1 MFDEFMQLLPINIDK
16 LEKDKDVRKLRNILT
31 KYKDPTKRMKAA
43 YALGRIT
50 GEPYDKQAETILCN
64 VASDENQDPAI
75 RTHCV
80 LSLGK
85 QQTENSK
92 LMLFEFL
99 HSNSE
104 ALRASAIRALCDFN
118 SPDVA
123 VEMANTFKDTSSE
136 KVISAMSDALEGVNQ
151 KVVVILKDAL
161 FNDNEQQRIKA
172 CKDLNYAK
180 SKRIIE
186 FLVNLLNGND
196 ELLRRRAAFAL
207 GNIESEVV
215 ISPLMARL
223 DKEKGENLKALYL
236 ALGKIKSDKT
246 MDCLLTGLESDDPTI
261 KSSCI
266 YALCDKKS
274 EKAVPK
280 LLEILSDSTE
290 PEELKIVI
298 LKYLGKTK
306 NTDAMNVMISLI
318 KNSSETLLT
327 KIQESLIEMNLP
339 DLPKLIQPYLSSNS
353 ERERLVA
360 VKILTKIK
368 KPGTSYM
375 LFPLLKDVVADI
387 RNLVIIGLGGFKE
400 PEVSDELLNIS
411 QDKSQPSQLRGQ
423 AIRSIG
429 MIADNRM
436 IYPLFE
442 LLKDDD
448 EYVRGSV
455 AFALGSFKNPEVIDV
470 LGNALNDKSEFVR
483 SMVVEAFGYLKDP
496 KALDYLKK
504 ARDDSSIK
512 VKGVVARVLRNM

>member
-1 MFDEFMQLLPINIDK
+1 MQLLPINIDK

-50 GEPYDKQAETILCN
+50 GDPYDKQAETILCN
-64 VASDENQDPAI
+64 VAGDENQDPTI
-75 RTHCV
+75 RNHCV

-99 HSNSE
+99 HNNSE
-104 ALRASAIRALCDFN
+104 ALKASAIRALSDFKA
-118 SPDVA
+118 PDVA
-123 VEMANTFKDTSSE
+123 VEMANTFKETSSE
-136 KVISAMSDALEGVNQ
+136 KIISAMSDALEGANQ
-151 KVVVILKDAL
+151 KLILVLKDAL
-161 FNDNEQQRIKA
+161 FNDNEQQRTKA
-172 CKDLNYAK
+172 CKDLNYGK
-180 SKRIIE
+180 TKRIIE

-196 ELLRRRAAFAL
+196 ELLRRRSAIAL

-236 ALGKIKSDKT
+236 AIGKIKSDKT
-246 MDCLLTGLESDDPTI
+246 MDCLLNGLESDDSEI
-261 KSSCI
+261 KNACI
-266 YALCDKKS
+266 YALCEKKS
-274 EKAVPK
+274 EKAMSK
-280 LLEILSDSTE
+280 LLEILSNSTE
-290 PEELKIVI
+290 AEEIRIAI

-306 NTDAMNVMISLI
+306 NTEAMNVIISLI
-318 KNSSETLLT
+318 KNASETLLT
-327 KIQESLIEMNLP
+327 KIQEALIEMNLP
-339 DLPKLIQPYLSSNS
+339 DLPKLIQPYLSSNVD
-353 ERERLVA
+353 RERLVA
-360 VKILTKIK
+360 VKILTKIQ
-368 KPGTSYM
+368 KPGTAPM
-375 LFPLLKDVVADI
+375 LFPLLRDRVADI
-387 RNLVIIGLGGFKE
+387 RNLVIIGLGAFKE
-400 PEVSDELLNIS
+400 PEVSDELLNIA
-411 QDKSQPSQLRGQ
+411 QDKTQPSQLRGQ
-423 AIRSIG
+423 SIRSIG

-442 LLKDDD
+442 LLKDED

-470 LGNALNDKSEFVR
+470 LGNSLNDKSEFVR

-504 ARDDSSIK
+504 AQDDSSIK